1 MDTLQILFSSCDSL
15 INQLQKQV
23 EEEQEEEKEE
33 STKSNQHS
41 SSPAGP
47 DQTK

>member
-1 MDTLQILFSSCDSL
+1 METLQILFSSCDSL
-15 INQLQKQV
+15 INQLQNQD
-23 EEEQEEEKEE
+23 EEEEER
-33 STKSNQHS
+33 TKPNQHS